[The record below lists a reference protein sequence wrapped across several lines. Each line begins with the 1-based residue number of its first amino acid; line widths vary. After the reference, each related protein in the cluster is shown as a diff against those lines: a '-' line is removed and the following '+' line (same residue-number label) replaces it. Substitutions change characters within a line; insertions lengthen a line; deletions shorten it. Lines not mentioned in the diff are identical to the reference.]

1 MVGEASERVGLRA
14 DGSRLPSRG
23 KQFPDQTLLLF
34 LWMQNLGSIQT
45 PLKDCRKTSAEFSD
59 ARESSKYNDSVREFY
74 RNIISALQIYDI
86 QV

>member
-34 LWMQNLGSIQT
+34 L
-45 PLKDCRKTSAEFSD
+45 
-59 ARESSKYNDSVREFY
+59 
-74 RNIISALQIYDI
+74 
-86 QV
+86 